1 MKLVEVTYSV
11 TFKVLLPKNDCF
23 SGVCQTFYFSIDI
36 KSYMRCYYTPHKH
49 SFLGIYES
57 RVHPSIDL
65 SVCLS
70 NCLISAT
77 SPWSMNGYWWNTTQ
91 MQYTPCAGRRIIL
104 VRNILREL
112 IEITYS
118 YTQVVYI
125 FFMTEPLANLKIFPE
140 CVSCKFMQIHVCL
153 CFQHPIS
160 IEVNEKYVYW

>member
-49 SFLGIYES
+49 SSFGIYES

-77 SPWSMNGYWWNTTQ
+77 PPWSMNGYWWNSTQ

-118 YTQVVYI
+118 YTKVVYI
-125 FFMTEPLANLKIFPE
+125 FFYDRAFGKPKDISRM
-140 CVSCKFMQIHVCL
+140 CFMQ
-153 CFQHPIS
+153 
-160 IEVNEKYVYW
+160 VYADTCMFVFSASN